1 MAKGAFVGDDVVCPR
16 CNEALSAV
24 EDQGVPFM
32 GCTKCYGLFVTEP
45 DLFTYVEKAAT
56 PRVFASFVELHEGML
71 NGARSPGSMRHC
83 PQCRARLERV
93 TFGQNPLVLLDRCT
107 EHGIWLDRTE
117 LNKVLRAARA
127 AAGQRHDDNVDG
139 KDDEIGPLKGAPPD
153 PPKLP

>member
-1 MAKGAFVGDDVVCPR
+1 VGDDVICPR

-32 GCTKCYGLFVTEP
+32 GCTKCYGLFVAEP
-45 DLFTYVEKAAT
+45 DLFVYVEKAAS
-56 PRVFASFVELHEGML
+56 PRVFAPRVFAAFVELHERMV
-71 NGARSPGSMRHC
+71 NGTRSAGTLRHC

-93 TFGQNPLVLLDRCT
+93 TFGENPLVLLDRCG

-127 AAGQRHDDNVDG
+127 AAGQRHDDLVDG
-139 KDDEIGPLKGAPPD
+139 KDDEVGPLKGAPGD
-153 PPKLP
+153 PSSP